1 MINIEREKY
10 ALPLPEKKSE
20 EEDVYVYQVTLYQ
33 RIFYKAC
40 FLSSC
45 WFSSVLLFPWQNL
58 TYHPQEPEELINNVK
73 ELLALQVDHQGR
85 TYQPDVSLNNQKSAH
100 DQLLPNK
107 KSVERDCNNLNMEDE
122 DYDHLNYT
130 RTVNEL
136 SPNYIKLNNEK

>member
-1 MINIEREKY
+1 MFWDSLEHQD
-10 ALPLPEKKSE
+10 LLFVSSSSWVLSE
-20 EEDVYVYQVTLYQ
+20 LMT
-33 RIFYKAC
+33 
-40 FLSSC
+40 FLSLC
-45 WFSSVLLFPWQNL
+45 KILNYL
-58 TYHPQEPEELINNVK
+58 PQEPEELINNVK

-100 DQLLPNK
+100 DQLLPSK
-107 KSVERDCNNLNMEDE
+107 KSVERDCNNINMEDE